1 MIVLNPPH
9 FFSQVDLPLVDGSYK
24 WADGKSVG
32 TYDSTI
38 VVIQT
43 DHPDG
48 IVGYNFTC
56 HNCQSIPFFLSLFMG
71 LILIQRQPKN
81 GAF

>member
-1 MIVLNPPH
+1 M
-9 FFSQVDLPLVDGSYK
+9 DLPLVDGSYK

-56 HNCQSIPFFLSLFMG
+56 HNCQSIPFFSQPIYGFDFDTKAVKKWCILGTASLQF
-71 LILIQRQPKN
+71 
-81 GAF
+81 